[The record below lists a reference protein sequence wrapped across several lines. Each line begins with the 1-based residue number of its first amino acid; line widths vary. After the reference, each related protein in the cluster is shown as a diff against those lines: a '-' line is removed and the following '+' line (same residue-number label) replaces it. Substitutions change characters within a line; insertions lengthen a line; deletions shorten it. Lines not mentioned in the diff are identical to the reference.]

1 MNTSDLFAT
10 VLIIFIYMVLLLFT
24 IILIGIE
31 NKKKNWNQYRCNQI
45 VIPFA
50 DVFGEDVNDN
60 FNYCVQGIQAEYMKE
75 LTEPLYSYMSQIVS
89 MSGDLQNNM
98 SETFAFVDNL
108 RESIDFLTLDIFS
121 VFKNLM
127 VEVENTVLN
136 VNDMF
141 GKTGGTISTLIN
153 MVSTLQNIMVSGY
166 KKVKPILKGVE
177 KLAGV

>member
-24 IILIGIE
+24 IMLIGIE
-31 NKKKNWNQYRCNQI
+31 NIKKNWNQYRCNPI

-98 SETFAFVDNL
+98 SETFAFVDKL
-108 RESIDFLTLDIFS
+108 RESVDFLTLDLFS

-127 VEVENTVLN
+127 VEVENMVLN

-141 GKTGGTISTLIN
+141 GKTTGTISTLIN
-153 MVSTLQNIMVSGY
+153 MVYTLENIMVSGY
-166 KKVKPILKGVE
+166 KKIKPLWNGVKGMV
-177 KLAGV
+177 